1 MVVITAVIAG
11 SLVLVY
17 RILCS
22 MENRR
27 RDKTGTVEGFEH
39 AYEDDL
45 TDKMVSNPCSSLLSF
60 INRPAEYAI
69 PVFIVR
75 ERRSAGWRV
84 VWGNSKYNN

>member
-1 MVVITAVIAG
+1 MVVITAIIAG
-11 SLVLVY
+11 LFVLVY

-27 RDKTGTVEGFEH
+27 RDKMGTVEGFEH

-45 TDKMVSNPCSSLLSF
+45 TDKMVRNTSSNLLSF
-60 INRPAEYAI
+60 IDRPIEYAI

-75 ERRSAGWRV
+75 AATIGGFGVS
-84 VWGNSKYNN
+84 

>member
-1 MVVITAVIAG
+1 
-11 SLVLVY
+11 
-17 RILCS
+17 